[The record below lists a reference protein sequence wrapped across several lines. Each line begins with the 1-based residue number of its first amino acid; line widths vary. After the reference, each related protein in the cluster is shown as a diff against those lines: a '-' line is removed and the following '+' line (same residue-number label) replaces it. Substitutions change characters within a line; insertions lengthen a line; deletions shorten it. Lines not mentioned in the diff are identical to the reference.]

1 MRKLKIFFL
10 AVIVIGFIS
19 LAGGC
24 KKTYTTVV
32 QSKDSVFSSGWQEI
46 TTTYVSSDSAY
57 EATITNSAITQ
68 SIVSDGVVLAYL
80 GYVSSAN
87 DTVGELAG
95 EDGVYTLFTVGS
107 LQVISPYGDLTYS
120 NSGFFFR
127 YVIVPGSVL
136 ATNNLTKQEAKSL
149 SYTEITKLASGSRIS
164 SAPSITQ

>member
-1 MRKLKIFFL
+1 VRKLKIFFL
-10 AVIVIGFIS
+10 AVTVIGFAALS
-19 LAGGC
+19 GGC